1 MILEIFYQGT
11 YYNME
16 KSMQPQVASEKDKM
30 VPIDTSG
37 DPVDV
42 ELKDEDKKD
51 DLKVEEQNEETKV
64 EEEGFDNKKE
74 VDEYGAGV
82 QKRIDKLTFKIREAE
97 RREKEAIKFAEAV
110 NKENADLKSKVK
122 DVDDGYLDEYSKRV
136 TSEMEKAQAVLQDAI
151 NSGNA
156 KKQVEAQQAIA
167 RLAIEEE
174 RANASK
180 AQREK
185 ALKEQK
191 DAPKTP
197 QQPIQNAKPD
207 PKAEAWA
214 EKNSWFGANEAMT
227 YTALSIHKKLL
238 QEEGFDGK
246 SDEYYKELDKRIR
259 DEFPHKF
266 EDTNKKDRPAQ
277 AVASANRSVKSGRRT
292 VRLTP
297 SQVAIARKL
306 GVSLED
312 YAKHVKEA

>member
-1 MILEIFYQGT
+1 MPEEKKMNTEDTEI
-11 YYNME
+11 
-16 KSMQPQVASEKDKM
+16 VD
-30 VPIDTSG
+30 IDTSG
-37 DPVDV
+37 PEVDV
-42 ELKDEDKKD
+42 ELKDEKKD
-51 DLKVEEQNEETKV
+51 DVKVEEQTEETKV

-74 VDEYGAGV
+74 VDEYGANV

-97 RREKEAIKFAEAV
+97 RREKEAIRFAEAV

-180 AQREK
+180 AQRER

-259 DEFPHKF
+259 EEFPHKF

-297 SQVAIARKL
+297 SQVAIAKKL

>member
-1 MILEIFYQGT
+1 
-11 YYNME
+11 ME

-42 ELKDEDKKD
+42 ELKDEKKD
-51 DLKVEEQNEETKV
+51 DVKVEEQTEETKV

-74 VDEYGAGV
+74 VDEYGANV

-97 RREKEAIKFAEAV
+97 RREKEAIRFAEAV
-110 NKENADLKSKVK
+110 NKENADLKSKVR

-180 AQREK
+180 AQRER

-259 DEFPHKF
+259 EEFPHKF

-297 SQVAIARKL
+297 SQVAIAKKL

>member
-1 MILEIFYQGT
+1 
-11 YYNME
+11 
-16 KSMQPQVASEKDKM
+16 MQPQVASEKDKM

-42 ELKDEDKKD
+42 ELKDDEKKD
-51 DLKVEEQNEETKV
+51 DVKVEEQTEETKV
-64 EEEGFDNKKE
+64 EEENFENKKE
-74 VDEYGAGV
+74 VDEYGANV

-97 RREKEAIKFAEAV
+97 RREKEALKFAEAV

-259 DEFPHKF
+259 EEFPHKF

-297 SQVAIARKL
+297 SQVAIAKKL